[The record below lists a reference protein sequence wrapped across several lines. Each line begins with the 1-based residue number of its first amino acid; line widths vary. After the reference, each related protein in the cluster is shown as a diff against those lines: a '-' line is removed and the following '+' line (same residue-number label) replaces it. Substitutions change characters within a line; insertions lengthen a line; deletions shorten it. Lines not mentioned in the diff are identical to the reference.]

1 MVPKFL
7 RKSIIEWK
15 VMKGHS
21 NVSRRKWS
29 WFGGSSIDLVVA
41 LARWHQSSALY
52 NYSRKGDFV
61 NDLYAKNY
69 CVNDDTTKKLHSL
82 WLKEKVWILRVVR
95 NNRSKFMTDY
105 WRSLTRFLPT
115 SYLLKFYFSLPALL
129 NISFSTSSKTLHLRK
144 VWSENLTKKTIIE
157 GNVNSI
163 LHLKKIW

>member
-1 MVPKFL
+1 MNE
-7 RKSIIEWK
+7 R
-15 VMKGHS
+15 
-21 NVSRRKWS
+21 S
-29 WFGGSSIDLVVA
+29 WRDTQMFHDGNGSGLVVPQLIWFIA

-95 NNRSKFMTDY
+95 NNRGKFMTDY

-115 SYLLKFYFSLPALL
+115 SYLLKFYFSLPAML

-144 VWSENLTKKTIIE
+144 VWSENLTKKTI
-157 GNVNSI
+157 
-163 LHLKKIW
+163 HRR